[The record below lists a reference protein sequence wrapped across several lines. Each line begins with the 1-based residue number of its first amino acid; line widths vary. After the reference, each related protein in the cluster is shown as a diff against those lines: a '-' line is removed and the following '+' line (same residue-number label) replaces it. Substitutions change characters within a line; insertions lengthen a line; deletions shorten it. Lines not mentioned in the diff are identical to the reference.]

1 MNVSSLLEADEFL
14 GEPFIE
20 VDCRGILQLL
30 MPSISCSDLCWGRE
44 SREVV
49 SCELLMWGVEVQ

>member
-1 MNVSSLLEADEFL
+1 MNVSSFLEADEFL

-30 MPSISCSDLCWGRE
+30 MPSISCSDLYWGRE
-44 SREVV
+44 SREAV
-49 SCELLMWGVEVQ
+49 SRELLMWGVEVQ

>member
-1 MNVSSLLEADEFL
+1 MNVSSFLEADEFL

-30 MPSISCSDLCWGRE
+30 MLSISCSCWGRE
-44 SREVV
+44 SREAV
-49 SCELLMWGVEVQ
+49 SRELLMWGVEVQ